1 MGGGQNPA
9 AHEPMKENMNPDPG
23 STKGSAEASDAKFRE
38 VLRAARPSPSLPP
51 RFQENVWRRIE
62 DADAPV
68 KSSSWLDTFAAL
80 VLRPRFAYAP
90 VAPLM
95 LAGVLLGTYQG
106 AQNAKQTEQARY
118 LAAVAPNSLR

>member
-1 MGGGQNPA
+1 
-9 AHEPMKENMNPDPG
+9 MKENMKPDPG
-23 STKGSAEASDAKFRE
+23 PARGSAEASDAKLRE

-62 DADAPV
+62 EAEAPA
-68 KSSSWLDTFAAL
+68 KSGSWLDAFAAL
-80 VLRPRFAYAP
+80 VLRPRFAYAT
-90 VAPLM
+90 VATVV

-106 AQNAKQTEQARY
+106 AQTVRQGEQARY

>member
-1 MGGGQNPA
+1 
-9 AHEPMKENMNPDPG
+9 MKDNMNPSD
-23 STKGSAEASDAKFRE
+23 TKFSE

-62 DADAPV
+62 DAEAPA
-68 KSSSWLDTFAAL
+68 KSASWLDAFAAL
-80 VLRPRFAYAP
+80 VLRPRFAYAT
-90 VAPLM
+90 VATLM

-106 AQNAKQTEQARY
+106 AQNAKQAGQARY